1 VGQEVEG
8 GERGRVRVR
17 VRAMHEHRRQQ
28 NDRCSGLRC
37 GSAIDGVGALGA
49 VLSR

>member
-17 VRAMHEHRRQQ
+17 AMREHRRQQ
-28 NDRCSGLRC
+28 NDRCSGFRC
-37 GSAIDGVGALGA
+37 GSASNDVGALGT